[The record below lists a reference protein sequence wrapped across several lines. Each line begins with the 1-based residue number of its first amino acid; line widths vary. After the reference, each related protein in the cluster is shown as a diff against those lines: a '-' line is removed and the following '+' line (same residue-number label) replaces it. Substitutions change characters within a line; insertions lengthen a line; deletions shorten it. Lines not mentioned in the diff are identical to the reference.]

1 MPTPHISIVIVN
13 YNVKE
18 YVASL
23 LISIHKAT
31 HGLQTEIFVVDNA
44 STDGSQEFITSRFPS
59 IRFIRNEVNVGFA
72 KANNQAIRQA
82 SGTYTL
88 IINPDTLIQENTLT
102 TLYEHMLSNPN
113 VAAAGCKLLNPDGS
127 FAPESKRSIPT
138 PLSAFYK
145 VLGFSSKY
153 YVSSLGED
161 ETGSVP
167 VLSGAFMFCRTDVL
181 QQLDGFDER
190 FFMYGEDIDLCYRM
204 STEGYDIHYV
214 PSTSII
220 HYKGESTK
228 KDNLDYVILFNKAM
242 YQFFEKH
249 YSARYTFWIKLVVRM
264 GIVLRAIAS
273 YLLTVLKRLAWP
285 LTDLALLNTLLTL
298 LFMARYDILVSDMP
312 DAYQPGFILL
322 HSLASVLFLALAKYN
337 DIHGSRKRSIAA
349 LLKTTGFTFAIL
361 AFVTFFLREY
371 AFSRWIL
378 LLGFLSSSI
387 TLGALRLATSYR
399 RGTLTHGSSVAR
411 LRILLIGV
419 GPQTAHLIQ
428 SLRSKVDLNA
438 ELVGVLIQK
447 ESPWTDTFEGVPII
461 GRPEHAP
468 DLTRFHRIDQILF
481 SGNAVST
488 GEMLALMSQIRDP
501 LVTVK
506 LVPESMDFIIGK
518 SNVEYLDDIAL
529 VDLDIPYR
537 RPWNRFLKR
546 NLDIALSLVLLVLTA
561 VPGFIAMLLAHW
573 KGTRLNTVRLYAEET
588 HPTRIRLFESRQEH
602 RWTNRFLLLGYI
614 LTGKLSFVGAPLV
627 ADRHPMP
634 VYYKPGLTGLRQLN
648 EARLKSDIERENHE
662 RFYVQNHSIWMDLGL
677 LMQAIWKRRIHD
689 TGL

>member
-1 MPTPHISIVIVN
+1 MSTPHISIVIVN

-23 LISIHKAT
+23 LISIGNASA
-31 HGLQTEIFVVDNA
+31 GLDTEIFVVDNA
-44 STDGSQEFITSRFPS
+44 STDGSQEFLTSRFPDL
-59 IRFIRNEVNVGFA
+59 RFIRNDVNVGFA
-72 KANNQAIRQA
+72 KANNQAIRLA

-102 TLYEHMLSNPN
+102 TLFEHMRAHPN
-113 VAAAGCKLLNPDGS
+113 TAAAGCKLLNPDGS

-138 PLSAFYK
+138 PLSALYK

-153 YVSSLGED
+153 YVTSLGED
-161 ETGSVP
+161 EAGPVP

-181 QQLDGFDER
+181 QQVDGFDER
-190 FFMYGEDIDLCYRM
+190 FFMYGEDIDLCYRIALA
-204 STEGYDIHYV
+204 GYGIDYV

-249 YSARYTFWIKLVVRM
+249 YSARYTFWIKLFVRA
-264 GIVLRAIAS
+264 GIVLRGVGS

-285 LTDLALLNTLLTL
+285 LTDLALLNSLLTL
-298 LFMARYDILVSDMP
+298 LFMARYGIDVSDMP

-322 HSLASVLFLALAKYN
+322 HALASLLFLALAKYN
-337 DIHGSRKRSIAA
+337 DLHGAKKRSIAA
-349 LLKTTGFTFAIL
+349 LLKTTGLTFAIL
-361 AFVTFFLREY
+361 AFITFFLREY

-378 LLGFLSSSI
+378 LLGFLSSSV
-387 TLGALRLATSYR
+387 TLGALRLATSFR
-399 RGTLTHGSSVAR
+399 RGAPTDGPSVTR

-428 SLRSKVDLNA
+428 NLRSKVDLNA
-438 ELVGVLIQK
+438 DLVGVLIQK

-468 DLTRFHRIDQILF
+468 DLIRFHRIDQILF
-481 SGNAVST
+481 SGSAIPT
-488 GEMLALMSQIRDP
+488 GDMLALMSQIRDP

-537 RPWNRFLKR
+537 RPWNRFIKR
-546 NLDIALSLVLLVLTA
+546 NLDIAIALVLLLVTA
-561 VPGFIAMLLAHW
+561 VPGLLAMLRAHG
-573 KGTRLNTVRLYAEET
+573 KGALLRRVRLYAEET
-588 HPTRIRLFESRQEH
+588 HPTRIQLFEPYAEY
-602 RWTNRFLLLGYI
+602 RWTNRFMLLGYI
-614 LTGKLSFVGAPLV
+614 LTGKLSMVGAPLV

-648 EARLKSDIERENHE
+648 ESRLKTEVERENHE
-662 RFYVQNHSIWMDLGL
+662 RFYVQNHSVWMDLGL
-677 LMQAIWKRRIHD
+677 MLQALWQRRIHD
-689 TGL
+689 QGL